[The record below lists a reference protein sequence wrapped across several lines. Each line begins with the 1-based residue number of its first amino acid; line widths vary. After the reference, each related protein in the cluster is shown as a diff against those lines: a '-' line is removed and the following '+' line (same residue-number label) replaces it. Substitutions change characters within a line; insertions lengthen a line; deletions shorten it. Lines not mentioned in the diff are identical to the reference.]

1 MSGADSMT
9 DEQVL
14 NIFRQAGALLEGHFI
29 YTSGR
34 HGRHFLQASR
44 VMQYPNHVETLC
56 RAIAEHFQRDRIAL
70 VVGPATG
77 GIVLAYETAR
87 HLACRCAFTEKDGD
101 GGMALKR
108 GIRIELGTRVLVV
121 EDIITTGGSVKKTIA
136 HLRTRG
142 AEVIGVGALVDRS
155 GGEARFDCPFHALA
169 RLTLDSFAA
178 DDPRVTELPGPPI
191 DPDDLIV

>member
-1 MSGADSMT
+1 MT

-14 NIFRQAGALLEGHFI
+14 DIFRKAGALLEGHFI

-44 VMQYPNHVETLC
+44 VMQYPEHVDQLC
-56 RAIAEHFQRDRIAL
+56 GALADQFKKSDVQL

-77 GIVLAYETAR
+77 GIVLAYATAR
-87 HLACRCAFTEKDGD
+87 HLKCRCAFTEKDSA

-108 GIRIELGTRVLVV
+108 GIRLERGARVLVV
-121 EDIITTGGSVKKTIA
+121 EDIITTGGSVKKTID
-136 HLRTRG
+136 HLRGRG
-142 AEVIGVGALVDRS
+142 AEILGVGALVDRS

-169 RLTLDSFAA
+169 KLTLESYAA
-178 DDPRVTELPGPPI
+178 DDPRVAQLPGPPV
-191 DPDDLIV
+191 DPDHLVE